1 MTFKIGLIINPI
13 AGIGGRVGLKGSD
26 GVDIQAKAIAM
37 GAKPLAHKRVADCL
51 TAMSEIGA
59 DISWY
64 TVSGKM
70 GAEALELAGW
80 DYETIYTPELDETTE
95 LDTIEAAR
103 IMQQRSVDLLLFAGG
118 DGTARN
124 VMSGLDSEQL
134 CLGIPAGCKIYSG
147 VFAVTPEAA
156 AEVIKDILSGS
167 LYQFTSATVL
177 DLDEESYRAGKVTTR
192 LYGDMRIPE
201 TAKYVQNVKV
211 AGRESEDLVKEDVAA
226 WIVETMDEDTLYLI
240 GSGSICMAIK
250 EYLAI
255 DGTLLG
261 VDAVLSGE
269 LVAKDATEAELM
281 VQIHSHDGPV
291 RLIITPIGGQGIL
304 LGRGNHTIC
313 HQVIEHLGMTNTT
326 VVSSK
331 AKLNGLE
338 GRPLLVDTGK
348 KALNHSLSGY
358 IPVITGYD
366 DQVLYLLQ
374 AL

>member
-70 GAEALELAGW
+70 GAEALALAGW
-80 DYETIYTPELDETTE
+80 DYETIYSSEQDETTE
-95 LDTIEAAR
+95 QDTIEAAR